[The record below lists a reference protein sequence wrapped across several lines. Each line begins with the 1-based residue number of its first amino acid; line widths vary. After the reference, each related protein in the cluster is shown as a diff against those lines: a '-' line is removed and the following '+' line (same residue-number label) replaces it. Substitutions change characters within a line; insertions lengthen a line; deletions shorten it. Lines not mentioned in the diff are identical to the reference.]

1 MFWIDTKIKKAIKS
15 VIMELIDSGE
25 FTDLLVKAAKQVGKD
40 VELGYSTENGAYIK
54 KKVGLG

>member
-1 MFWIDTKIKKAIKS
+1 
-15 VIMELIDSGE
+15 MELIDSGE